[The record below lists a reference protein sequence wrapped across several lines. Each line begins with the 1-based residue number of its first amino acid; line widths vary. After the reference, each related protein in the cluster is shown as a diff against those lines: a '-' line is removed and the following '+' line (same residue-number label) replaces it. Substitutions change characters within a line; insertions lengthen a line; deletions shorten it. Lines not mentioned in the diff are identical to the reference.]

1 MSMSHSVMTTS
12 DLLWLHRRAW
22 LDRPAI
28 LGEPEGGFTPA
39 EAAGA
44 LVAGHGLD
52 KAREIARER
61 ASEFPGPWNFHER
74 VYRILQ
80 ETVEA

>member
-1 MSMSHSVMTTS
+1 MNMPQTAMTVS

-61 ASEFPGPWNFHER
+61 AGEFPGPWNFHER
-74 VYRILQ
+74 VYRILE
-80 ETVEA
+80 ETVDA

>member
-1 MSMSHSVMTTS
+1 MNFSQTAMTVS

-80 ETVEA
+80 ETVDA